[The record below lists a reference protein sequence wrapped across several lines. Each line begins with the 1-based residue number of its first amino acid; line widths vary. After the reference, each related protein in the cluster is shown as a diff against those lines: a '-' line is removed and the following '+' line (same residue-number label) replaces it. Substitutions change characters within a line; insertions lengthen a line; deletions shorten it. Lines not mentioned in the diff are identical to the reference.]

1 MRMSAW
7 IVGKLQWNLIVRKE
21 RIIQKSDNGRK
32 HGADYKHANYFWED
46 IRKKNLGDCH
56 DFYIQSD
63 TLLLA
68 DVFEKL
74 CCKCIEIDKLDS
86 VYFLSTPG
94 KE

>member
-1 MRMSAW
+1 MEGNMELTTNTQTIS
-7 IVGKLQWNLIVRKE
+7 G
-21 RIIQKSDNGRK
+21 RIS
-32 HGADYKHANYFWED
+32 E
-46 IRKKNLGDCH
+46 KKNLGDCH

-74 CCKCIEIDKLDS
+74 CSKCIEIDKLDS